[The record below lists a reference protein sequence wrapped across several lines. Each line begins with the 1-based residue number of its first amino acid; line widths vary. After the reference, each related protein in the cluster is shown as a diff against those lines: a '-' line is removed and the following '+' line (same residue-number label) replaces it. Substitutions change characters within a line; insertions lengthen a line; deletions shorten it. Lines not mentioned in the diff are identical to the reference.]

1 MKGKDYNV
9 SITVEADAAVAFNAI
24 NDIKGWWS
32 TDFEGQSEKLDDVF
46 TVRFGETFI
55 TLKIIEF
62 IPDQKIGWHV
72 IDGYKHWLKNK
83 KEWHDTKMVWE
94 IAEQENK
101 TQIHF
106 THVGLVPGIE
116 CYNGC
121 ENAWNGY
128 IKDSLFQ
135 LITTGK
141 GKPS

>member
-1 MKGKDYNV
+1 MKGKDYNI
-9 SITVEADAAVAFNAI
+9 SITVDADAATAFNAI

-32 TDFEGQSEKLDDVF
+32 TDFEGQSEKFDDVF

-135 LITTGK
+135 LITAGK